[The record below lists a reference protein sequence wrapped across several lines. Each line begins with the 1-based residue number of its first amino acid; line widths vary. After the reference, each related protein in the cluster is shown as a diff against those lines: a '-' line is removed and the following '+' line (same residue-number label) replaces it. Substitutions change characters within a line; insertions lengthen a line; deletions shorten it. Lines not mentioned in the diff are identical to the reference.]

1 MVIPRFLEQA
11 EANLPLTVFGNGQ
24 QTRDFTYINDVIEAC
39 IRLQEINGFH
49 IVNIANEHEWTIKE
63 LAETIIELTGSSS
76 EIVYIDAPKKR
87 YDYEVE
93 RRIGSSEK
101 LNNLIG
107 FKPSTTLQ
115 KGIELILTQAEY
127 STHGHNSI

>member
-1 MVIPRFLEQA
+1 M
-11 EANLPLTVFGNGQ
+11 
-24 QTRDFTYINDVIEAC
+24 
-39 IRLQEINGFH
+39 
-49 IVNIANEHEWTIKE
+49 NIANEHEWTIKE

>member
-1 MVIPRFLEQA
+1 
-11 EANLPLTVFGNGQ
+11 
-24 QTRDFTYINDVIEAC
+24 
-39 IRLQEINGFH
+39 
-49 IVNIANEHEWTIKE
+49 VNIANEHEWTIKE